1 MIDKLPWLTPQ
12 ITVLQ
17 QQLKEGKLPHGLLLI
32 GRQGDGLH
40 HLGEYLAKAIL
51 CARAEAPC
59 GQCKACQL
67 FQAGTH
73 PDYRLLE
80 PEGKSETIK
89 VEPIRTMSAFMA
101 GTAQQG
107 GARVVRLRSAER
119 MNTNAANALLK
130 VLEEPGRDSFL
141 LLEAE
146 SLSRLLPTVR
156 SRCRIIKLPTPDHG
170 MANAYLDGE
179 GIASSERSLRLIMA
193 EGAPLTAAA
202 LDETAMNRWR
212 EQAEAFSGQMR
223 LTELAAFLAKQ
234 PAEAALQQLLLWV
247 DEGIR
252 CHYTGTV
259 RLEQEDKKL
268 VERLKQPPLTSL
280 FRFRDYILEMADSL
294 NRQANLNQ
302 QLWSE
307 QLAARWLELTG

>member
-1 MIDKLPWLTPQ
+1 MIDTLPWLTPQ
-12 ITVLQ
+12 IAQ
-17 QQLKEGKLPHGLLLI
+17 FRQQLQSGKLPHGLLLV
-32 GRQGDGLH
+32 GRRGDGLH
-40 HLGEYLAKAIL
+40 ALGEHLAKTIL
-51 CARAEAPC
+51 CGKAEAPC

-89 VEPIRTMSAFMA
+89 IEPIRAMSAFMS

-119 MNTNAANALLK
+119 MNTSAANALLK

-141 LLEAE
+141 ILEAE

-156 SRCRIIKLPTPDHG
+156 SRCRIIKLTVPDQTQ
-170 MANAYLDGE
+170 ATAFLEGE
-179 GIASSERSLRLIMA
+179 GITANEQPLRLVMS

-202 LDETAMNRWR
+202 LDSSAMDRWR
-212 EQAEAFSGQMR
+212 EQAEAFNNRRRM
-223 LTELAAFLAKQ
+223 TELAAFLAKQ
-234 PAEAALQQLLLWV
+234 PAEDALQQLLLWV
-247 DEGIR
+247 DESIR
-252 CHYTGTV
+252 FRYTGTV
-259 RLEQEDKKL
+259 RLGEQDKLL
-268 VERLKQPPLTSL
+268 VDRLKQPPLASL
-280 FRFRDYILEMADSL
+280 FRFRDYILEMVDSL

>member
-1 MIDKLPWLTPQ
+1 MIQKLPWLAPL
-12 ITVLQ
+12 IDVFR
-17 QQLKEGKLPHGLLLI
+17 QQLLDARLPHGLLLV
-32 GRQGDGLH
+32 GRRGDGLH
-40 HLGEYLAKAIL
+40 LLGEHLAKALL
-51 CARAEAPC
+51 CGKPEAPC

-89 VEPIRTMSAFMA
+89 IDPIRTMSSFMS

-119 MNTNAANALLK
+119 MNTSAANALLK

-141 LLEAE
+141 ILETE

-156 SRCRIIKLPTPDHG
+156 SRCRIIKLPAPDQA
-170 MANAYLDGE
+170 MADAFLEGE
-179 GIASSERSLRLIMA
+179 GIAPAERPLRLVMS
-193 EGAPLTAAA
+193 EGAPLTAAG
-202 LDETAMNRWR
+202 LDSMAMARWK
-212 EQAEAFSGQMR
+212 EQADAFSNQERM
-223 LTELAAFLAKQ
+223 TELAAFLAKQ
-234 PAEAALQQLLLWV
+234 PAHDALQQLLLWI
-247 DEGIR
+247 DESIR
-252 CHYTGTV
+252 FRHTGTV
-259 RLEQEDKKL
+259 RLADQDKFL
-268 VERLKQPPLTSL
+268 VDRLKRPPLTSL
-280 FRFRDYILEMADSL
+280 FRFRDYILELVDSL

-302 QLWSE
+302 QMWSE

>member
-1 MIDKLPWLTPQ
+1 MINKLPWLTPQ
-12 ITVLQ
+12 IMDSR
-17 QQLKEGKLPHGLLLI
+17 QQLQAGKLPHGLLLV
-32 GRQGDGLH
+32 GRPGDGLH
-40 HLGEYLAKAIL
+40 QMGEHLANTIL
-51 CARAEAPC
+51 CGKAEAPC

-67 FQAGTH
+67 FLAGTH

-89 VEPIRTMSAFMA
+89 IEPIRAMSAFMS

-119 MNTNAANALLK
+119 MNTSAANALLK

-141 LLEAE
+141 ILESE

-156 SRCRIIKLPTPDHG
+156 SRCRIIKLAVPDQNK
-170 MANAYLDGE
+170 ANAYLEGE
-179 GIASSERSLRLIMA
+179 AIAPAERPLRLIMS

-202 LDETAMNRWR
+202 LDSSAMSRWR
-212 EQAEAFSGQMR
+212 EQAEAFSSQGRM
-223 LTELAAFLAKQ
+223 TELAAFLAKQ
-234 PAEAALQQLLLWV
+234 PARDALQQLLLWV
-247 DEGIR
+247 DESIR
-252 CHYTGTV
+252 CRYTGAV
-259 RLEQEDKKL
+259 KL
-268 VERLKQPPLTSL
+268 VDQDKLLVDRLKQPPLTSL
-280 FRFRDYILEMADSL
+280 FRFRDYILEIEDSL